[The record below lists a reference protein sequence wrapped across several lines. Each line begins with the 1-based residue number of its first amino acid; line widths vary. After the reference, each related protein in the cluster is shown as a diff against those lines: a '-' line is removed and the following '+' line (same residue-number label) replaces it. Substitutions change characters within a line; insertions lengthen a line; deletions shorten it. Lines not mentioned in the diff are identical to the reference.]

1 MAEPFAEYLRVHPN
15 LHRAHGHSF
24 YHIVFFTKGAGYHTI
39 DFERYPVE
47 PGQIYFMAPGQV
59 HSWAFEGEVDGYVV
73 NFGESLFHDFLADH
87 NYLDRFLLL
96 SGITGSNVMVLKGEA
111 FEEATALLSR
121 LVEEVHATAPN
132 SLDLARTSLLRLF
145 ILADRLVPNA
155 DPLANSPRPNQIL
168 LHNFRKL
175 LSQYYNQYNLPK
187 YYAALLYVTPN
198 HLNAVCQDLLGK
210 SAGTLIRERILL
222 EAKRQLVNADRSIAE
237 IAYSLG
243 FTDNSYF
250 TKFFRKYT
258 GTTPEEFKR
267 AALQPPINT

>member
-1 MAEPFAEYLRVHPN
+1 
-15 LHRAHGHSF
+15 
-24 YHIVFFTKGAGYHTI
+24 
-39 DFERYPVE
+39 
-47 PGQIYFMAPGQV
+47 MAPGQV
-59 HSWAFEGEVDGYVV
+59 HSWAFEGEVYGFVV
-73 NFGESLFHDFLADH
+73 NFDETFFHEFLADH
-87 NYLDRFLLL
+87 NYLDRFHLL
-96 SGITGSNVMVLKGEA
+96 SGLTGNNVMVLKGA
-111 FEEATALLSR
+111 AYEEAVR
-121 LVEEVHATAPN
+121 LFAGLVKEVTSKAPN
-132 SLDLARTSLLRLF
+132 SLDLARVNLIRLF

-155 DPLANSPRPNQIL
+155 DPLINTPRPNQLL

-175 LSQYYNQYNLPK
+175 LSQYYHQYNLPK

-237 IAYSLG
+237 VAYGLG

-267 AALQPPINT
+267 AALQPPANT